1 MSDTIIMPEKKK
13 LSEEEREKLK
23 ELLAKA
29 EPEEIKVL
37 MEEEK
42 IPRFEWN
49 SNLITFKQV
58 LRKVLHEPGIKD
70 ENLVKYLIGRGLLT
84 SNAKVE
90 NYGYVYTETNLF
102 RIENKNKIH
111 LTEIG
116 KTIAGLFNDDEDFT
130 TLETVIMRGLQV
142 QGAGFTVLHLITMTK
157 GIFREDL
164 MNQMKGLYGG
174 KGRYFA
180 GYFVGVYKKLNL
192 IEKITENGKAKY
204 IPKYPVAWSNNR
216 VPSTSEDDE

>member
-1 MSDTIIMPEKKK
+1 MAEKNK
-13 LSEEEREKLK
+13 LSVEERQRLK

-29 EPEEIKVL
+29 EPEELKVL

-49 SNLITFKQV
+49 SNLIAFKQV

-70 ENLVKYLIGRGLLT
+70 ENLVKYLISRGLLT
-84 SNAKVE
+84 SNAKVD
-90 NYGYVYTETNLF
+90 NYGYVFTETNLF

-116 KTIAGLFNDDEDFT
+116 KTIAELFNDDEDFT

-142 QGAGFTVLHLITMTK
+142 QGAGFTVLHLITMTG

-164 MNQMKGLYGG
+164 TNQMKGFYGG
-174 KGRYFA
+174 KGTYFA
-180 GYFVGVYKKLNL
+180 GYFVRLYKQLNL
-192 IEKITENGKAKY
+192 IEKITENGRAKY

-216 VPSTSEDDE
+216 VPSGTGDED